1 MSERKEIKMSLGCFI
16 AIVVVMVVLIV
27 TIIIAGFNIMN
38 KEKENQINES
48 QKDIGI
54 VSNTMKKTEDS
65 NISNNQTTNETQDT
79 IIDNEVIMST
89 QNKNTSTVTNNKT
102 TTNVDSNITSNNNIS
117 SNSTS
122 SYNPTETKTNNATAI
137 DLKQYILYKTGKR
150 GKMDKDDLDYNTVL
164 RSEIN
169 PDKDVNSVTNYTS
182 SMKWSVYSN
191 SDYSIEYP
199 TGWTVEYPTNGI
211 EEIRVSGKLVGK
223 QAVDAGV
230 NGDKVVEAET
240 ILVAYKAVT
249 CTLEEINQIGLEQD
263 YCGAIEG
270 EYGRW
275 TQTSLEGK
283 NVNALDNYQFIDN
296 GDGTYKVIKTRVL
309 NSNDEETTHKTLNL
323 ETHFVCET
331 KVK

>member
-16 AIVVVMVVLIV
+16 AIVVVMVILIV
-27 TIIIAGFNIMN
+27 TIIIAVFSIMN
-38 KEKENQINES
+38 KEKTSQINES

-65 NISNNQTTNETQDT
+65 NISNNQTTNEIQDAT
-79 IIDNEVIMST
+79 IDNEVIMST

-122 SYNPTETKTNNATAI
+122 SYNPAETKTNGTTTI
-137 DLKQYILYKTGKR
+137 DPKQYILYTNGTNGKL
-150 GKMDKDDLDYNTVL
+150 DKDDLDYNTVL
-164 RSEIN
+164 RSAIN

-223 QAVDAGV
+223 QALDVGE

-249 CTLEEINQIGLEQD
+249 CTLEEINQMGLED
-263 YCGAIEG
+263 YGCSIEG
-270 EYGRW
+270 DYGKW
-275 TQTSLEGK
+275 SQVYLEGK
-283 NVNALDNYQFIDN
+283 KISALDNYQFINN
-296 GDGTYKVIKTRVL
+296 GDGTYKVIRIRVL

-323 ETHFVCET
+323 ENHFVCEA
-331 KVK
+331 KAK